1 MNPANQNH
9 SPSAGQAAAHARRQE
24 ALEGQLALRLT
35 AHLSRGAEALPH
47 DITERLRFS
56 RERAMASRRS
66 VAAPAAAAQAAP
78 VVVAAGRGAAGAA
91 LGGGPSW
98 WLRLAS
104 TLPLVVLVAGLVF
117 IQHHH
122 DLQQIAVAA
131 EIDSALL
138 ADTVPP
144 EAYTD
149 PGFSEFLRGGDA
161 L

>member
-1 MNPANQNH
+1 M
-9 SPSAGQAAAHARRQE
+9 AGQTPRFE
-24 ALEGQLALRLT
+24 AIEGQLAQRLT
-35 AHLSRGAEALPH
+35 AHLSDAALALPH

-56 RERAMASRRS
+56 RERALASRRTAT
-66 VAAPAAAAQAAP
+66 VAQVAPQ
-78 VVVAAGRGAAGAA
+78 VVHAGRAAA
-91 LGGGPSW
+91 LGGPPSL

-104 TLPLVVLVAGLVF
+104 ALPLVVLMAGLVF

-138 ADTVPP
+138 ADDLPP
-144 EAYTD
+144 AAYGD
-149 PGFSEFLRGGDA
+149 PGFSEFLRSGDA